1 MRSCLLA
8 IEWIPQA
15 SCPEK
20 KLLRAGGVDGGASTG
35 TALKIHAPALDR
47 RWGPADAA
55 VPTTSL
61 THANGKRGSY
71 HSSQGS
77 PHRGS
82 EITSIGWD
90 RMYSRLRY
98 SARARN
104 IAQEY

>member
-47 RWGPADAA
+47 RWGPSRCRRPDD
-55 VPTTSL
+55 VIDTCEWEERQLSQLPGITPSWLGNHQHRLGQDVL
-61 THANGKRGSY
+61 TPKV
-71 HSSQGS
+71 
-77 PHRGS
+77 
-82 EITSIGWD
+82 
-90 RMYSRLRY
+90 
-98 SARARN
+98 
-104 IAQEY
+104 